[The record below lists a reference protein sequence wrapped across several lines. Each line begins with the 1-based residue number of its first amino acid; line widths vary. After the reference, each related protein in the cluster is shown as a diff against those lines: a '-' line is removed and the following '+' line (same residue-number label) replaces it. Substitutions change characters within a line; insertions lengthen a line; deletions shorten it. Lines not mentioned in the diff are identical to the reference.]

1 MLQGILSILL
11 SRRYKS
17 LLAKQ
22 LNPVATQE
30 KTFQKLKR
38 SLRATKIFNL
48 TEIGKAQTLEEF
60 ASLAEVRTYKD
71 YSQWISESISGT
83 KKVMHRDKICYV
95 GLSSGTTNPQSKLV
109 PYNEGMIKAWE
120 GFQLNIASLVE
131 AASAV
136 KFLRDKRLTWG
147 STPHLETLGS
157 GIQAG
162 YVSGFL
168 AMRSPSLIQKNTFPK
183 RESLM
188 LTDMPQK
195 MKRMAAE
202 LRGVDVRLVS
212 AVPSYMVNVFETLKQ
227 EWGVENLS
235 QAFPNLHTFVYSA
248 TAIHAWKDQI
258 NSLVGR
264 ELQYLGVYAATE
276 GAFGYEI
283 PEINGGENGLYSFH
297 LDDFVLLF
305 KKVGEDGK
313 IVTLRGL
320 KPGDEVELLLSSP
333 NGLINYALGDVLR
346 ISSVAPFVTFEVLG
360 RVGQGL
366 NIAAEKVSQQELSRA
381 VEIATKR
388 MNSFTSH
395 FFVRPGQSDSGRPA
409 YTWTM
414 ALDEPHGEDPSAWAQ
429 ALDRALMEVNDDYR
443 EARMD
448 LQFID
453 APRVNFIHQQ
463 VVRNYF
469 RAVAGKGQLKM
480 RTTFASEESY
490 SDYLQQMMRAS
501 G

>member
-1 MLQGILSILL
+1 MLQRVLSILL
-11 SRRYKS
+11 SRRYQS

-22 LNPVATQE
+22 LNPSAAQE
-30 KTFQKLKR
+30 EAFLKLKK
-38 SLRATKIFNL
+38 SLRGTKIFNL
-48 TEIGKAQTLEEF
+48 TEVSQARDLEEF
-60 ASLAEVRTYKD
+60 ARLAEVRTYKD
-71 YSQWISESISGT
+71 YSAWISESISGS
-83 KKVMHRDKICYV
+83 KNLMHRDKLCYV
-95 GLSSGTTNPQSKLV
+95 GLSSGTTNPQSKSV
-109 PYNEGMIKAWE
+109 PYNEGMLKAWK
-120 GFQLNIASLVE
+120 GFQLNIASVVE

-147 STPHLETLGS
+147 STPHLETLGN

-168 AMRSPSLIQKNTFPK
+168 AMRSPSLIQKNTYPK
-183 RESLM
+183 KESLM

-195 MKRMAAE
+195 MKRMAEE
-202 LRGVDVRLVS
+202 LRGVDLRLIS

-235 QAFPNLHTFVYSA
+235 HAFPHLHTFVYSA

-283 PEINGGENGLYSFH
+283 PEVNGGVNGRYSFH

-305 KKVGEDGK
+305 KRVGEDGK
-313 IVTLRGL
+313 IVTLRSL

-346 ISSVAPFVTFEVLG
+346 ISSIEPFLTFEVLG

-366 NIAAEKVSQQELSRA
+366 NIAAEKVSQQELSQA

-388 MNSFTSH
+388 MNSFTRH
-395 FFVRPGQSDSGRPA
+395 FFVRPGQSDSGRPS
-409 YTWTM
+409 YTWTI
-414 ALDEPHGEDPSAWAQ
+414 ALDEPQAGDASAWAKT
-429 ALDRALMEVNDDYR
+429 LDRALMEVNDDYR

-453 APRVNFIHQQ
+453 APQVNFIHQE
-463 VVRNYF
+463 VVKNYF

-480 RTTFASEESY
+480 RTTFTSEESY
-490 SDYLQQMMRAS
+490 SEYLCQMMSAS
-501 G
+501 A